1 MRPAWSPR
9 QPVQHHTHQGNV
21 CAFIRDLVPYF
32 GTRKRYGLKNLRKKK
47 WDKKKKKNRKCDQ
60 MEEPGCPRKEP
71 KLDSRWPREL
81 VHSLHATPNL
91 GSVSW
96 FSLL

>member
-1 MRPAWSPR
+1 MRI
-9 QPVQHHTHQGNV
+9 HQGSGPLLWH
-21 CAFIRDLVPYF
+21 AKKIR
-32 GTRKRYGLKNLRKKK
+32 LKKFKKK
-47 WDKKKKKNRKCDQ
+47 EMGQKKKKNRKCDQ
-60 MEEPGCPRKEP
+60 MEEPGYPRKEP